1 MSTATREDT
10 LPIFNFYTGLAVLT
24 ISLGCIYLMIKL
36 PGDSSGLIRLYIL
49 MAIQLTP
56 LALSLSRRHNNY
68 ISFIMFNH
76 FFTYSLAKYNQI
88 ANITKVSELAP
99 GTLHAIEEL
108 TFCTLLIIFGYY
120 SARQLIFYRFVV
132 QEKYEMICLGRTH
145 ILIIGTYVCLQ
156 TVLLRFLPHTFHT
169 LHFVTSALC
178 LVILLTAKAPGYET
192 ILKVFQWSTGLNAIY
207 YFLNSGSLAI
217 LGSLAS
223 TLFMVL
229 CLKRKYKQILLLVM
243 FAFTMSLI
251 QPVKSAYRHLIVE
264 QPSMGI
270 VDKLEA
276 LSDLL
281 YLKYVEGENID
292 PKKEESGS
300 EDNSDITENTEEFS
314 STLLKG
320 FARIGDDSL
329 ERVLTWTP
337 SVVPF
342 WGGETYANIPYMFIP
357 RFLWPEKPPWLMW
370 NKFGRTYGILSSDD
384 MATSV
389 GVGYLGEAY
398 MNFGYSGMYIC
409 ALVFGYLVA
418 LVERLS
424 YFFLNGHF
432 HFTFICFLIPLMGY
446 AADFGSLLNSIV
458 LITSVMVLFRG
469 QFLKMA
475 RRDEYS

>member
-1 MSTATREDT
+1 MSTATGENT

-24 ISLGCIYLMIKL
+24 ISLSFIYLMIEL

-49 MAIQLTP
+49 MAIQLAP
-56 LALSLSRRHNNY
+56 LVLSFSRRHNNF

-88 ANITKVSELAP
+88 SNIAKISELAP
-99 GTLHAIEEL
+99 GTIHAIEEL
-108 TFCTLLIIFGYY
+108 TYCTLLIIFGYY
-120 SARQLIFYRFVV
+120 SARQLVFYRFVV
-132 QEKYEMICLGRTH
+132 REKYEMICLGRTH
-145 ILIIGTYVCLQ
+145 ILIIGTYVCFQ
-156 TVLLRFLPHTFHT
+156 TVLLRLLPGTFHT

-178 LVILLTAKAPGYET
+178 LVILFTAKAPGYET
-192 ILKVFQWSTGLNAIY
+192 LLKVFQWGTGLNAFY
-207 YFLNSGSLAI
+207 FFLNTSSLAI

-229 CLKRKYKQILLLVM
+229 CLKRKYKQLLLLVA
-243 FAFTMSLI
+243 FAFTMSLL
-251 QPVKSAYRHLIVE
+251 QPVKSRYRIIISE
-264 QPSMGI
+264 QPMGI
-270 VDKLEA
+270 VDKLKV
-276 LSDLL
+276 LSDLV
-281 YLKYVEGENID
+281 YLKYVEGVNINQKEWEIESEKDSDLTD
-292 PKKEESGS
+292 PEEL
-300 EDNSDITENTEEFS
+300 S

-357 RFLWPEKPPWLMW
+357 RFLWPEKPQWLMW

-384 MATSV
+384 MTTSV

-409 ALVFGYLVA
+409 ALIFGYLVA
-418 LVERLS
+418 FVERLS
-424 YFFLNGHF
+424 YFFLNGRF
-432 HFTFICFLIPLMGY
+432 HFTFICFLIPLMTY
-446 AADFGSLLNSIV
+446 AADFGSLINSIV
-458 LITSVMVLFRG
+458 LMTSMLLLFRSH
-469 QFLKMA
+469 FLKMA